1 MKLKYNIGVFA
12 LLLFLGSACDDGTL
26 DHKDINIPDRPADG
40 GENFEDDGVA
50 EEPTTNAVLE
60 IKFAEENRHQ
70 VIDGFGCAFAEWSH
84 RIYTNTQREEVL
96 RELFDPKT
104 GLGLNIFRGEPFPHY
119 EDPAT
124 GEVDFGMKR
133 TYKLSATDP
142 TLIDGFWDYYHGA
155 EAGKAVQL
163 GQMWLFDMV
172 SNKYKDVNF
181 ILSTWSPAPSMKT
194 TGSAQGGELV
204 EGKEA
209 QFANYLVQFIKEYEK
224 RFGIK
229 IYAISPSNEPD
240 NDSHPWSCCTWDAAV
255 LAKFCVKN
263 LRPSLDEA
271 GLYDTKIIF
280 GEYSWWEPGADFISE
295 GFEAYPELADPE
307 RTIAA
312 GHGYVLFGDTKY
324 VQYKAA
330 EDKNI
335 HVWNT
340 ETSNAIT
347 SYDGSWS
354 DAMKWA
360 ESFHRYLSE
369 ANLNAFIWWAGARP
383 CTNNES
389 LIVLQEKVPGETY
402 TKPDRFY
409 SYGQFT
415 KFIPRGSY
423 RVDVESVYDEG
434 SENPLPDNLLRSA
447 YVTDDTYTM
456 VLVNKSND
464 NIDTRISLSD
474 KEFQNMRMYTSD
486 ENVKWKYT
494 KINPAPSGARW
505 ISIPAKSVVTVT
517 GNIKK

>member
-1 MKLKYNIGVFA
+1 MKLKYNIGILA
-12 LLLFLGSACDDGTL
+12 LLLSLGSACDDGTL
-26 DHKDINIPDRPADG
+26 DHEDINIPDRPADG
-40 GENFEDDGVA
+40 DENFEDDGVA

-124 GEVDFGMKR
+124 GEIDFGMKR
-133 TYKLSATDP
+133 TYKLSASDP
-142 TLIDGFWDYYHGA
+142 SLVDGFWDYYNGV

-163 GQMWLFDMV
+163 GQMWLFDIV
-172 SNKYKDVNF
+172 SSRYKDVSF

-194 TGSAQGGELV
+194 NGSAKGGSLK
-204 EGKEA
+204 EGQEKKY
-209 QFANYLVQFIKEYEK
+209 ANYLVQFIKEYEK
-224 RFGIK
+224 KFGIK
-229 IYAISPSNEPD
+229 IYAISPANEPNTD
-240 NDSHPWSCCTWDAAV
+240 TNPWSCCLWQPEN
-255 LAKFCVKN
+255 LAKFCVEN
-263 LRPSLDEA
+263 LRPALDNA
-271 GLYDTKIIF
+271 GLQETKIIF
-280 GEYSWWEPGADFISE
+280 GEHSWWRNGADYVKE

-312 GHGYVLFGDTKY
+312 GHGYSLGSGTKY
-324 VQYKAA
+324 LQYDAA
-330 EDKNI
+330 VEKGV

-340 ETSNAIT
+340 ETSSTDTYN
-347 SYDGSWS
+347 GSW
-354 DAMKWA
+354 DNAMFWA
-360 ESFHRYLSE
+360 ESFHKYLSE
-369 ANLNAFIWWAGARP
+369 ANLNSFIWWAGARP
-383 CTNNES
+383 CVNNES

-423 RVDVESVYDEG
+423 RVDVESVYEDG
-434 SENPLPDNLLRSA
+434 TENPLPDNLLRSA

-456 VLVNKSND
+456 VLVNKSD
-464 NIDTRISLSD
+464 EKIDTRISLSD
-474 KEFQNMRMYTSD
+474 KDFQNMRMYTSD